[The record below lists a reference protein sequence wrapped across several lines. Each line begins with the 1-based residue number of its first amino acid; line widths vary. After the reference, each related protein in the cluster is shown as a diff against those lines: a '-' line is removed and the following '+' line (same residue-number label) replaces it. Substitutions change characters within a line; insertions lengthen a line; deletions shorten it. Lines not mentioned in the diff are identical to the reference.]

1 MRLYRGLIL
10 SLWCL
15 LLSVPANA
23 TVRVVSWG
31 GAYETAQ
38 RSAIFGPFKAE
49 TGVAVEILQHDGSSE
64 AMVQRGKAEAWDVVD
79 LTEDQAISAC
89 RSGLLRR
96 VDFGKLIFSDPSD
109 SQDFVRGAFR
119 ECSVAQNAFASVIAY
134 SDDAFPGTK
143 PGRIEDFF
151 DLDNFPGKR
160 AIEQSP
166 DGILEWALLAEGV
179 PPSQVYD
186 LLSTS
191 RGLRLAFR
199 KMESIRDSIIW
210 WNDVAE
216 PGAFLS
222 TGKAAMASGYNG
234 RFFAAA
240 RTAPIVIVWD
250 GRIIGYEVW
259 AIPATST
266 NVEAA
271 LAFIRFAVRPRQMAR
286 LAERI
291 PYGPTRLSAMTLIG
305 LDPDKRIPMRLH
317 LPNAPA
323 HPARALVR
331 DSSWYAHTAAIR
343 RKRFEDWLQDK

>member
-1 MRLYRGLIL
+1 MRLYRGIL
-10 SLWCL
+10 LGLWCL
-15 LLSVPANA
+15 LLSAPASA

-31 GAYETAQ
+31 GAYEAAQ
-38 RSAIFGPFKAE
+38 TRAIFEPFTVE
-49 TGVAVEILQHDGSSE
+49 TGVDVEILQHDGSSE
-64 AMVQRGKAEAWDVVD
+64 AMVARGKGEAWDVVD
-79 LTEDQAISAC
+79 MTEDQAIAAC

-96 VDFGKLIFSDPSD
+96 VDFGKLIESDPPG

-119 ECSVAQNAFASVIAY
+119 DCSIAQNAFASVIAY

-143 PGRIEDFF
+143 PDRIEDFF
-151 DLDNFPGKR
+151 DLKNFPGKR
-160 AIEQSP
+160 AIERSP

-199 KMESIRDSIIW
+199 KLETIRDSIVW
-210 WNDVAE
+210 WTDVAE
-216 PGAFLS
+216 PGEFLT
-222 TGKAAMASGYNG
+222 TGKATMASGYNG

-259 AIPATST
+259 AVPATST
-266 NVEAA
+266 NVETA
-271 LAFIRFAVRPRQMAR
+271 LAFIRFAVQPRQMAR

-305 LDPDKRIPMRLH
+305 LDPAKRIPMRLH

-331 DSSWYAHTAAIR
+331 DSSWYAHTSAIR
-343 RKRFEDWLQDK
+343 KKRFEDWLAND